1 MRSAHRNTRRVLGV
15 RFVLGRNARIPS
27 GVRRSRR
34 PDRGAS
40 QVDAVQRGDR
50 AERNG
55 AQGPS
60 RALLQ
65 GLRCDRG
72 AADARRRLCGGTR
85 TGRRTRAARDE
96 EPDPPAGQYRSRES
110 GAYRASCGRA
120 ASGHRVRSQRRRL
133 AEAQPGFARGR
144 RASPASSPRVAGGA
158 GSPLQSA
165 DLKTDRQQPP
175 RRVGTAR
182 RPPARRAG
190 NRQSRPVIAL
200 MRIGINGF
208 GRIGRNF
215 TKAIVER
222 HPEIE
227 IAAINDLTDAQ
238 QCAHLFKHDSNY
250 GAYAGTVGAQDG
262 RLRIDAREIR
272 VFAERDPAKLQWR
285 DLGVDVVVES
295 TGLFTD
301 AAKAR
306 AHIDSGGAKK
316 VIISAPAKGEDIT
329 IVLGVNQDRYDPA
342 KHHVISNASCT
353 TNCLATAVKPVVDAL
368 GWVKGFMT
376 TIHSYTNDQ
385 NVLDGP
391 HKDPRRARNAATNI
405 VPTSTV
411 AAKALY
417 LTIPEVEG
425 TFDGFA
431 LRVPTPTVSMIY
443 LVAQTRKPTTRAELN
458 AILRN
463 AAEGELSKYVAYTE
477 DELVS
482 SDFKQDPH
490 SSIIDAKLN
499 NANGDLVQ
507 IAAWY
512 DNEWGYSCRLAELTA
527 MVLTTIPAN
536 V

>member
-1 MRSAHRNTRRVLGV
+1 
-15 RFVLGRNARIPS
+15 
-27 GVRRSRR
+27 
-34 PDRGAS
+34 
-40 QVDAVQRGDR
+40 
-50 AERNG
+50 
-55 AQGPS
+55 
-60 RALLQ
+60 
-65 GLRCDRG
+65 
-72 AADARRRLCGGTR
+72 
-85 TGRRTRAARDE
+85 
-96 EPDPPAGQYRSRES
+96 
-110 GAYRASCGRA
+110 
-120 ASGHRVRSQRRRL
+120 
-133 AEAQPGFARGR
+133 
-144 RASPASSPRVAGGA
+144 
-158 GSPLQSA
+158 
-165 DLKTDRQQPP
+165 
-175 RRVGTAR
+175 
-182 RPPARRAG
+182 
-190 NRQSRPVIAL
+190 

-215 TKAIVER
+215 TKAIAER

-227 IAAINDLTDAQ
+227 IAAVNDLIDAS
-238 QCAHLFKHDSNY
+238 QCAHLFKYDSNY
-250 GAYAGTVGAQDG
+250 GAYAGNVSGGDG
-262 RLRIDAREIR
+262 TLSIDDRTIR
-272 VFAERDPAKLQWR
+272 VFGERDPGKLPWK

-301 AAKAR
+301 AVKAR
-306 AHIDSGGAKK
+306 AHIDGGGAKK

-329 IVLGVNQDRYDPA
+329 IVLGVNDKHYDPGA
-342 KHHVISNASCT
+342 HHVISNASCT
-353 TNCLATAVKPVVDAL
+353 TNCLATAVKPVVDEL

-405 VPTSTV
+405 VPTSTG

-443 LVAQTRKPTTRAELN
+443 LVAQTRTPTTRAHLN
-458 AILRN
+458 EILRG

-477 DELVS
+477 QELVS
-482 SDFKQDPH
+482 SDFKKDPH

-527 MVLTTIPAN
+527 MVLSTIPAK

>member
-1 MRSAHRNTRRVLGV
+1 
-15 RFVLGRNARIPS
+15 
-27 GVRRSRR
+27 
-34 PDRGAS
+34 
-40 QVDAVQRGDR
+40 
-50 AERNG
+50 
-55 AQGPS
+55 
-60 RALLQ
+60 
-65 GLRCDRG
+65 
-72 AADARRRLCGGTR
+72 
-85 TGRRTRAARDE
+85 
-96 EPDPPAGQYRSRES
+96 
-110 GAYRASCGRA
+110 
-120 ASGHRVRSQRRRL
+120 
-133 AEAQPGFARGR
+133 
-144 RASPASSPRVAGGA
+144 
-158 GSPLQSA
+158 
-165 DLKTDRQQPP
+165 
-175 RRVGTAR
+175 
-182 RPPARRAG
+182 
-190 NRQSRPVIAL
+190 

-215 TKAIVER
+215 TKAIAER

-227 IAAINDLTDAQ
+227 IAAVNDLIDAS
-238 QCAHLFKHDSNY
+238 QCAHLFKYDSNY
-250 GAYAGTVGAQDG
+250 GAYAGDVSGADG
-262 RLRIDAREIR
+262 TLSIDDRTIR
-272 VFAERDPAKLQWR
+272 VFGERDPGKLPWK

-306 AHIDSGGAKK
+306 THIEDGGAKK

-329 IVLGVNQDRYDPA
+329 IVLGVNDKHYDPGA
-342 KHHVISNASCT
+342 HHVISNASCT
-353 TNCLATAVKPVVDAL
+353 TNCLATALKPVVDEL

-405 VPTSTV
+405 VPTSTG

-443 LVAQTRKPTTRAELN
+443 LVAQTRTPTTRAHLN
-458 AILRN
+458 EILRG

-477 DELVS
+477 QELVS
-482 SDFKQDPH
+482 SDFKKDPH

-527 MVLTTIPAN
+527 MVLSTIPAK